1 MKKLIFSYLLMLAN
15 VCMMNAQ
22 EYVCNTEQIHV
33 AVIMPFDLDNNAKSI
48 ESKKAL
54 DFYKG
59 ILLTVDSMKHAGVNI
74 DVLALDEGYGDNSK
88 ITSVIQHPF
97 LKEAD
102 VIIGPGRNANISPLT
117 TFAQLNHVPLVVP
130 FTNTPG
136 IPEGKPYVFQC
147 NTKHAA
153 HYTKV
158 FNRFVKMHSNENIL
172 FVNMND
178 SHSGPFTA
186 EFTNHLAENAIPY
199 HHVDFSEFD
208 DHLFEL
214 LDSTRNNILVPS
226 SPTAKAF
233 DMLCLKLDDMKILDK
248 YQVQLIGTPEWQ
260 TLPAKSQKSMYHY
273 RATFFTGYYNNNL
286 SSRTKAFISKF
297 NDAFHHEQYGSYP
310 RYGEMG
316 HDISAFF
323 LTAIQRYGNQLFKNI
338 QHHDYNSLQLPLHFV
353 RDNENSGFT
362 NQATYIIYY
371 KPEGD
376 VILSTF

>member
-136 IPEGKPYVFQC
+136 LPEGKPYVFQC

-186 EFTNHLAENAIPY
+186 EFTNHLAENSIPY
-199 HHVDFSEFD
+199 HHVDYS
-208 DHLFEL
+208 
-214 LDSTRNNILVPS
+214 
-226 SPTAKAF
+226 
-233 DMLCLKLDDMKILDK
+233 
-248 YQVQLIGTPEWQ
+248 
-260 TLPAKSQKSMYHY
+260 
-273 RATFFTGYYNNNL
+273 
-286 SSRTKAFISKF
+286 
-297 NDAFHHEQYGSYP
+297 
-310 RYGEMG
+310 
-316 HDISAFF
+316 
-323 LTAIQRYGNQLFKNI
+323 
-338 QHHDYNSLQLPLHFV
+338 
-353 RDNENSGFT
+353 
-362 NQATYIIYY
+362 
-371 KPEGD
+371 
-376 VILSTF
+376 